1 VAFKNIV
8 GCHLAV
14 TLCAYLDAMNSQLIH
29 NLSTP
34 ALEQYRVESSH
45 PIVGPLVPVH
55 GFSEFLLCDRTMA
68 VVIAAKSITHP
79 GGHEIRV
86 VDVRTGEVTYRKT
99 AAFQSNQ
106 HGDF

>member
-1 VAFKNIV
+1 M
-8 GCHLAV
+8 G
-14 TLCAYLDAMNSQLIH
+14 SQL
-29 NLSTP
+29 TP
-34 ALEQYRVESSH
+34 GPSFPTGEQYRVESSH

-55 GFSEFLLCDRTMA
+55 GFSEFVLCDRTMA

-106 HGDF
+106 NGDF